1 MTKQGLGHI
10 SLEWDGRDNK
20 EVLEDVEVS
29 AEHKRKIKLIEKYKD
44 YFYEYFKLDK
54 KPIYG
59 QTTFLKNTAVTYLVI
74 ASPKDEI
81 KAVRH
86 SFPFVGEFPYKGFFN
101 KDDANEFMKEQEKQ
115 NLSTYMRP
123 VYAYSTLDRTPFDD
137 NILSSFF
144 YYNDE
149 QLAQLIFHELTHTIF
164 FIEDEISLNESLAE
178 VISDDLVVTYFKRKQ
193 EDVDLIILK
202 QKKDEKIREAISNL
216 TKQLNLNYKRD
227 KDYSQVLETFLT
239 KKFYPTIESI
249 CKAQKIKQC
258 WPLKHTWNN
267 ARFAAFSTYQ
277 TQQNFLKDLKTKL
290 NLSTRDF
297 LSLLQKE
304 YAQFSKSDID
314 KTFKSYLMKRY
325 K

>member
-1 MTKQGLGHI
+1 MTKQGIGHM

-20 EVLEDVEVS
+20 EVLEDTEVS
-29 AEHKRKIKLIEKYKD
+29 AEHKRKIRLIEKYKD

-59 QTTFLKNTAVTYLVI
+59 QTTFLKDTAVTYLVI
-74 ASPKDEI
+74 ASPKNEI

-86 SFPFVGEFPYKGFFN
+86 SFPFVGEFPYRGYFN
-101 KDDANEFMKEQEKQ
+101 KNDANAFMDQQEKL

-178 VISDDLVVTYFKRKQ
+178 VISDDLLISYFKRKQ
-193 EDVDLIILK
+193 KDVDLIILK

-227 KDYSQVLETFLT
+227 KDYAKVLESFLED
-239 KKFYPTIESI
+239 KFYPTIESI
-249 CKAQKIKQC
+249 CKAQEIQKC
-258 WPLKHTWNN
+258 WPLKNTWNN

-290 NLSTRDF
+290 NLSSRDF

-314 KTFKSYLMKRY
+314 KTFKSYLIKRY
-325 K
+325 